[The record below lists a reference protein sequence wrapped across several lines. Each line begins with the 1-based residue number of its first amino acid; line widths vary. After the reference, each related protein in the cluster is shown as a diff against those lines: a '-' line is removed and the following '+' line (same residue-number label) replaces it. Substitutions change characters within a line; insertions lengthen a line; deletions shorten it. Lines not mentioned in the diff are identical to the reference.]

1 MPCCWTC
8 MLSIVFVICTIYFM
22 NATTSSKIMIHY
34 QAQLPAELQNT
45 YQEIVSERSR
55 IYYYGYL
62 LGFILSVVIILYNTQ
77 IKKDKLSTFSMVS
90 IVVCVSFIT
99 NYLYYILY
107 PKSKWM
113 LDSIKTEEQTKAWLK
128 MYQGMQ
134 KYFHLGL
141 VLGVVAIGIFAF
153 AFRC

>member
-1 MPCCWTC
+1 
-8 MLSIVFVICTIYFM
+8 
-22 NATTSSKIMIHY
+22 MIDY
-34 QAQLPAELQNT
+34 QSQLPQELQQT
-45 YQEIVSERSR
+45 YKEIIAERSR

-62 LGFILSVVIILYNTQ
+62 LGFLLSIIIILYNTQ
-77 IKKDKLSTFSMVS
+77 IKKNKLSTFAMVS
-90 IVVCVSFIT
+90 IVICVSFIT
-99 NYLYYILY
+99 NYFYYMLS

-113 LDSIKTEEQTKAWLK
+113 LDSIKTPEQTKAWLK

-141 VLGVVAIGIFAF
+141 VFGIAAIGIFAY

>member
-8 MLSIVFVICTIYFM
+8 MLSLVFIICMVYFM
-22 NATTSSKIMIHY
+22 NATTSSKIMIDY
-34 QAQLPAELQNT
+34 QSQLPIELQKT
-45 YQEIVSERSR
+45 YKEIISERSR

-62 LGFILSVVIILYNTQ
+62 LGFLLSIIIILYNTQ
-77 IKKDKLSTFSMVS
+77 IKKNQLSTFAMVS
-90 IVVCVSFIT
+90 IVICVSFIT
-99 NYLYYILY
+99 NYFYYMLS

-113 LDSIKTEEQTKAWLK
+113 LDSIKTPEQTKAWLK

-141 VLGVVAIGIFAF
+141 VFGIIAIGIFAY

>member
-8 MLSIVFVICTIYFM
+8 MLSLVFIICMVYFM
-22 NATTSSKIMIHY
+22 NATTSSKIMIDY
-34 QAQLPAELQNT
+34 QSQLPIELQKT
-45 YQEIVSERSR
+45 YKEIISERSR

-62 LGFILSVVIILYNTQ
+62 LGFLLSIIIILYNTQ
-77 IKKDKLSTFSMVS
+77 IKKNKLSTFAMVS
-90 IVVCVSFIT
+90 IVICVSFIT
-99 NYLYYILY
+99 NYFYYMLS

-113 LDSIKTEEQTKAWLK
+113 LDIIKTPEQTKAWLK

-141 VLGVVAIGIFAF
+141 VFGIIAIGIFAY